1 VGFASTNKG
10 LPRVYVGGSVYG
22 MGGVIS
28 IWYSFFF
35 RLAYIFI
42 HQNSGQKCG
51 KKYKNFFKKR
61 ITNYQIPFRVFIEY
75 DYFINELVDN
85 TPINRRK
92 KKIKEKPRV

>member
-1 VGFASTNKG
+1 MGWGGDIGF
-10 LPRVYVGGSVYG
+10 R
-22 MGGVIS
+22 IS
-28 IWYSFFF
+28 IFF

-42 HQNSGQKCG
+42 HRNSGQKCG
-51 KKYKNFFKKR
+51 KKYKYFLKKR
-61 ITNYQIPFRVFIEY
+61 ISDFRFPFRGFIEY